1 MMSSSSSSA
10 TDTITKPSSLL
21 LVESV
26 TCDTCGF
33 AEECTLAYIH
43 RVKERH
49 KGHWLC
55 GLCAEA
61 VKDEVVRSPTRISV
75 EEALLRHTT
84 FCHRFRSGSPDV
96 EEDPI
101 SVIGRILRRSL
112 DGSPRRTTTRSS
124 SSGALP
130 GIDGV
135 ASRRSL
141 LRAGSCFP
149 YLPQFIFVFE
159 FFFTFFKLFHVHSLD
174 LRISKLAKM
183 YVVEKHTRFPQGYL
197 SCKTSQ
203 QQPLQ
208 QLYRSSSSSYLKRSK
223 KKKLKAIAKM
233 MHMTFYWG
241 IKATILFDFWK
252 TDSWLSYL
260 LTLLAC
266 FVFAAFYQYLE
277 NRRLQFKSLSSTRH
291 PPPPRTGVSAPLIPK
306 SSTGSAAKAASV
318 LLFGVNAAIGY
329 LLMLAAMSFNG
340 GVFIAIVVG
349 LTVGYLVFRSD
360 DDGGNAAAENPCAC
374 A

>member
-1 MMSSSSSSA
+1 MMSSSSSA
-10 TDTITKPSSLL
+10 TDTITKPLSLPT
-21 LVESV
+21 VESV

-33 AEECTLAYIH
+33 TEECTPAYIH
-43 RVKERH
+43 RVKDRY

-75 EEALLRHTT
+75 EEALRRHTT
-84 FCHRFRSGSPDV
+84 FCHRFRSCSPDE

-112 DGSPRRTTTRSS
+112 DGSPRRTTTRTS

-135 ASRRSL
+135 ESRRSL
-141 LRAGSCFP
+141 LRTGSCFP
-149 YLPQFIFVFE
+149 NMDKIKELKEQLSESFAMKDMGPAKQILGMRIVRDRGE
-159 FFFTFFKLFHVHSLD
+159 KLIHLSQEKYIEKVLKRFHMD
-174 LRISKLAKM
+174 KSK
-183 YVVEKHTRFPQGYL
+183 VQ
-197 SCKTSQ
+197 
-203 QQPLQ
+203 
-208 QLYRSSSSSYLKRSK
+208 RSSSLP
-223 KKKLKAIAKM
+223 KM

-252 TDSWLSYL
+252 TDSWLSYI

-291 PPPPRTGVSAPLIPK
+291 PPSPPPAFPLLLSPNRAPDPPRKLRRWCFSA
-306 SSTGSAAKAASV
+306 
-318 LLFGVNAAIGY
+318 
-329 LLMLAAMSFNG
+329 
-340 GVFIAIVVG
+340 
-349 LTVGYLVFRSD
+349 
-360 DDGGNAAAENPCAC
+360 
-374 A
+374 